1 MRVVGLLL
9 VSALMVVPVATAQ
22 QLVGSFRGT
31 LLLAMA
37 LGLAVSVSG
46 VVTSYYADT
55 PSGGTIVLLAIG
67 LFVLASA
74 LRAVRIALRRGVHD
88 EAEDHLHSH
97 GPGCG
102 HEPVTHEDHVDYLHD
117 GHRHAAHGAH
127 YDEH

>member
-22 QLVGSFRGT
+22 QLLGSFRGT
-31 LLLAMA
+31 LLLAMVI
-37 LGLAVSVSG
+37 GLAVSVGG

-55 PSGGTIVLLAIG
+55 PSGGTIVLIAIG
-67 LFVLASA
+67 LFVLAAAS
-74 LRAVRIALRRGVHD
+74 RAVRVGRRRKVHD
-88 EAEDHLHSH
+88 EAEDHLHTH

-102 HEPVTHEDHVDYLHD
+102 HEPVEHEDHVDYLHD